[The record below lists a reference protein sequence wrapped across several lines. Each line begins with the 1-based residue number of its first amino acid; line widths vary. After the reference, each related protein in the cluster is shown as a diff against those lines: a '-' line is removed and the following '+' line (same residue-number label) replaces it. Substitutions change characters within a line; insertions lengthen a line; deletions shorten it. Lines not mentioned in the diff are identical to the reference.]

1 LSTASFSALSEFA
14 RLPPLA
20 SIVVACDRVLMFV
33 EDADARE
40 MPLASE
46 KFDIS
51 ERTLPVHT
59 THNTYTAVH
68 TYISETFDIS
78 ERTLPVHT
86 THNTYTAVHTY
97 IAEKLH
103 ISERQLPVHDNT
115 YTAVNTCIAENF
127 DISERTLPVH
137 DNTCS
142 SHIYGGDASIYT

>member
-1 LSTASFSALSEFA
+1 
-14 RLPPLA
+14 
-20 SIVVACDRVLMFV
+20 MF
-33 EDADARE
+33 DADARE
-40 MPLASE
+40 MQLASE
-46 KFDIS
+46 KLDIS

-86 THNTYTAVHTY
+86 THSTYTAVHTY

-115 YTAVNTCIAENF
+115 YTAVNTCIAE
-127 DISERTLPVH
+127 ILTSASARCLCMTTHVAV
-137 DNTCS
+137 
-142 SHIYGGDASIYT
+142 IYMVVMLVYIRSIC